1 MAWKKV
7 LPRDQEAQM
16 KQVNGKMFNWCIH
29 HKACFINKPSEC
41 HLGISTANMH
51 TTSNKSMNAA
61 DNTAMTLTTT
71 LAALHMDEA

>member
-1 MAWKKV
+1 
-7 LPRDQEAQM
+7 M

-51 TTSNKSMNAA
+51 TTGNKAMNAA
-61 DNTAMTLTTT
+61 DYTAMNLTTP